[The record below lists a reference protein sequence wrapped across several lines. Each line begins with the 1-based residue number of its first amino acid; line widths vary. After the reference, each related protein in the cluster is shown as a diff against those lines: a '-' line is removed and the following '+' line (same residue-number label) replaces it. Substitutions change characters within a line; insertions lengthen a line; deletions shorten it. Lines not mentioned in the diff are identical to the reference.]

1 MKRFL
6 PIMLAAFLGGLS
18 AVPAVAAP
26 IVNGAVLGPDDGTSV
41 RLRIGNDASSS
52 VNIRSIQLDGN
63 SAASFPLVWDGVGP
77 SSGPDP
83 FGQITFLNEDT
94 RVLTIEFITAF
105 NPGETFNLGP
115 MIILN
120 DLTSDIVRVSSLLGV
135 EVLFTFSDNTTA
147 LYEFID
153 DTIQGAG
160 LILAPAGP
168 ATAVSEPTTI
178 ALILAGLAAL
188 GVTRRRRKA

>member
-6 PIMLAAFLGGLS
+6 PIMLAAVLSGLS
-18 AVPAVAAP
+18 AASAVAAP
-26 IVNGAVLGPDDGTSV
+26 IVNGAVLGPDDGISI
-41 RLRIGNDASSS
+41 RLRIGNDTTSS
-52 VNIRSIQLDGN
+52 VNIKSIQLDGN
-63 SAASFPLVWDGVGP
+63 TAASFPLVWDGVGP

-94 RVLTIEFITAF
+94 RVLTIEFVTAF

-153 DTIQGAG
+153 DAIQGAG

-168 ATAVSEPTTI
+168 ATAVSEPATI
-178 ALILAGLAAL
+178 ALMLAGLAAL
-188 GVTRRRRKA
+188 GVSRRRRKA